1 MGAPGGFARWSDL
14 IASLWNTPYGRSLEE
29 IGRMTLSQICV
40 VYRGWDKD
48 GALRVSTMPDESSDD
63 PKTMYVEFLKANGI
77 YDRAKQERLY
87 GEWQSKQPRPG

>member
-1 MGAPGGFARWSDL
+1 
-14 IASLWNTPYGRSLEE
+14 
-29 IGRMTLSQICV
+29 MTLSQICV